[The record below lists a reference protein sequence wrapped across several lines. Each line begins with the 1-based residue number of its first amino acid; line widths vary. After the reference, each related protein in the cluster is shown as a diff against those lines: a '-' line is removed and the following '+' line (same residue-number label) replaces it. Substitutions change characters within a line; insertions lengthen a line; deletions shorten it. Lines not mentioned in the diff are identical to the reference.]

1 MKTAANP
8 DEQGLTLVELMVAVV
23 VMAMVIA
30 VTSSLYV
37 FGSRVFRTGE
47 AQAWLQSSGESAL
60 RVMTPKVRNATAL
73 DIMSSKPA
81 SFDSGWWYVYL
92 LDPAQFSTR
101 VIMRSPD
108 GDERQIT
115 DEIVSGSDGLSFE
128 ARLVGQSVILSITVR
143 GSYRGRAGEAV
154 ATAILG
160 NISSLPS
167 HTTGSSV
174 RFKVP
179 N

>member
-8 DEQGLTLVELMVAVV
+8 EEQGLTLVELMVAVV
-23 VMAMVIA
+23 VMAMVIS
-30 VTSSLYV
+30 VVSSLYV
-37 FGSRVFRTGE
+37 FGSRAFGIGE
-47 AQAWLQSSGESAL
+47 AQACLQSSGESAL
-60 RVMTPKVRNATAL
+60 RVITPKVRNAIAL
-73 DIMSSKPA
+73 DIMSSKPI

-92 LDPAQFSTR
+92 LDPAEFSTR
-101 VIMRSPD
+101 IIMRSPD

-128 ARLVGQSVILSITVR
+128 AHRVGQSVILSITVR
-143 GSYRGRAGEAV
+143 GSYRSRAGETV

-167 HTTGSSV
+167 KTTGSSV
-174 RFKVP
+174 RFKIP

>member
-1 MKTAANP
+1 M
-8 DEQGLTLVELMVAVV
+8 
-23 VMAMVIA
+23 
-30 VTSSLYV
+30 
-37 FGSRVFRTGE
+37 
-47 AQAWLQSSGESAL
+47 
-60 RVMTPKVRNATAL
+60 
-73 DIMSSKPA
+73 
-81 SFDSGWWYVYL
+81 
-92 LDPAQFSTR
+92 LDPAKFSTR
-101 VIMRSPD
+101 IIMRSPD

-115 DEIVSGSDGLSFE
+115 EEIVSGSDGLSFE

-143 GSYRGRAGEAV
+143 GSYRGRAGESV
-154 ATAILG
+154 TTAILG

>member
-1 MKTAANP
+1 VKTAANP

-23 VMAMVIA
+23 VMAMVIS
-30 VTSSLYV
+30 VISSLYV
-37 FGSRVFRTGE
+37 FGSRAFRTGE

-60 RVMTPKVRNATAL
+60 QAMTPKVRNAIAL

-92 LDPAQFSTR
+92 LDPAKYSTR
-101 VIMRSPD
+101 IIMRSPD
-108 GDERQIT
+108 GNERQIT
-115 DEIVSGSDGLSFE
+115 DEIVSGRDGLSFE
-128 ARLVGQSVILSITVR
+128 ARLVGQSIILSITVR

-154 ATAILG
+154 ANAILG

-167 HTTGSSV
+167 STTGSSV

>member
-1 MKTAANP
+1 MKTAANSE
-8 DEQGLTLVELMVAVV
+8 EQGLSLVELMVAVV
-23 VMAMVIA
+23 VVAMVIT
-30 VTSSLYV
+30 VVSSLYA
-37 FGSRVFRTGE
+37 FGSRAFRAGE

-60 RVMTPKVRNATAL
+60 RVITPKVRNAIAL
-73 DIMSSKPA
+73 DIVSSKPA

-92 LDPAQFSTR
+92 LDPTEYSTR
-101 VIMRSPD
+101 IIMRSPD

-128 ARLVGQSVILSITVR
+128 ARLVGQSVILSIAVR
-143 GSYRGRAGEAV
+143 GSYRGRAGESAT
-154 ATAILG
+154 TAILG

-167 HTTGSSV
+167 NTRGSSV
-174 RFKVP
+174 RFRVP

>member
-23 VMAMVIA
+23 VMAMVIS
-30 VTSSLYV
+30 VVSSLYV
-37 FGSRVFRTGE
+37 FASRAFRAGE

-60 RVMTPKVRNATAL
+60 QVMTPKVRNAIAL
-73 DIMSSKPA
+73 DIMPSKPA

-92 LDPAQFSTR
+92 LDPAKHSTTI
-101 VIMRSPD
+101 IMRSPD

-115 DEIVSGSDGLSFE
+115 DEIMSGRDGLSFE
-128 ARLVGQSVILSITVR
+128 ARVVGQSVILSIAVR
-143 GSYRGRAGEAV
+143 GSYLGRDGESV
-154 ATAILG
+154 TTTILG

-167 HTTGSSV
+167 NTRGSSV